1 MKPVTTI
8 LSFLVATILATAIV
22 PEQAYAQSKA
32 SDFFKNPSRERDL
45 LKSLF
50 DKYNRPSEKEKQ
62 EKQKK
67 KKNALTLSGEAGVL
81 ITTGN
86 TKTSMIKLAFESSQE
101 TTQWSNRYEGQ
112 FLERKST
119 FRNNNENGTIDTTR
133 IEISGQFDYKLVE
146 PNNRLF
152 AYLEY
157 DDNEFNRLREQA
169 TMVVGW
175 SQVAW
180 TNESS
185 EFRYSIGPGY
195 SHVLQ
200 ERNNTRIDEM
210 IVRGTLFYN
219 HIFKEGARFRQTL
232 SAELGEQI
240 TKASTQSS
248 ITAKVF
254 DKLALKFSV
263 NLIYNDNVSLQD
275 SVLSTQS
282 SISMVYQFF

>member
-1 MKPVTTI
+1 MSKPLALTI
-8 LSFLVATILATAIV
+8 PFLVILLLASASWTSPSFA
-22 PEQAYAQSKA
+22 SDRA
-32 SDFFKNPSRERDL
+32 SDFFKDPSRERDL

-50 DKYNRPSEKEKQ
+50 DKYNRPKAEINKDKPFSL
-62 EKQKK
+62 
-67 KKNALTLSGEAGVL
+67 AGEAGVL

-86 TKTSMIKLAFESSQE
+86 TETSIIKLAFESNHE
-101 TTQWSNRYEGQ
+101 TESWSNRYEGQ
-112 FLERKST
+112 FLERTNTLQRDSG
-119 FRNNNENGTIDTTR
+119 NIEIDTR
-133 IEISGQFDYKLVE
+133 RLEVSAQFDYKLLE

-169 TMVVGW
+169 TLVLGW

-180 TNESS
+180 KSKSS

-195 SHVLQ
+195 SHFIQ
-200 ERNNTRIDEM
+200 GRTDTRIEEM

-219 HIFKEGARFRQTL
+219 YAFNEGTRFRQTF
-232 SAELGEQI
+232 SAEVGEQI
-240 TKASTQSS
+240 IKSRSQSS
-248 ITAKVF
+248 ITAKIF

-263 NLIYNDNVSLQD
+263 NLIYNDNVSAQD